1 MSSALP
7 VLGAFLCAAA
17 VEAVRPW
24 RPAPSFALA
33 RWLSNLALFVLAIG
47 LNFLLVPVV
56 AIVAFTGVNGWVPL
70 WVQLVIGVP
79 ALDAL
84 SYALHRAFHASPIL
98 WRFHALH
105 HSDPELDVS
114 TTVRHHPGE
123 ALLMGFA
130 VGVLATAVGLSP
142 FVIGFYASL
151 NLAVQFFAHANVGLP
166 IRLANALAWLVVT
179 PVLHRVHHS
188 RHPADLATNYGL
200 VFSVWDRLLGT
211 YRSEPEY
218 GEAAIEFG
226 IDRLRGQYF
235 QRLDRM
241 LWLPFFFPENIKDR
255 LQQTLIR

>member
-1 MSSALP
+1 M
-7 VLGAFLCAAA
+7 
-17 VEAVRPW
+17 
-24 RPAPSFALA
+24 
-33 RWLSNLALFVLAIG
+33 VLAIG
-47 LNFLLVPVV
+47 LNFLLVPVI
-56 AIVAFTGVNGWVPL
+56 AIVALTGVTGWMPL

-151 NLAVQFFAHANVGLP
+151 NLVVQFFAHANVGLP

-179 PVLHRVHHS
+179 PNLHRVHHS

-200 VFSVWDRLLGT
+200 AFSVWDRLLGT

-218 GEAAIEFG
+218 ETAIEFG
-226 IDRLRGQYF
+226 IDRLREQYF

-241 LWLPFFFPENIKDR
+241 LWLPFFVRENI
-255 LQQTLIR
+255 

>member
-1 MSSALP
+1 

-17 VEAVRPW
+17 AEIMRPW
-24 RPAPSFALA
+24 RSLPAFALT
-33 RWLSNLALFVLAIG
+33 RWLGNLALFVLSTG
-47 LNFLLVPVV
+47 LNFLLVPVI
-56 AIVAFTGVNGWVPL
+56 AIATFASLNIGMPL
-70 WVQLVIGVP
+70 WAQLVVGVA

-142 FVIGFYASL
+142 FVIGLYASL
-151 NLAVQFFAHANVGLP
+151 NLGVQFFAHANVGLP
-166 IRLANALAWLVVT
+166 TRLANTLAWLVVT

-188 RHPADLATNYGL
+188 RHPADVAANYGL

-218 GEAAIEFG
+218 GEDAIEFG
-226 IDRLRGQYF
+226 VDRLREPYF

-241 LWLPFFFPENIKDR
+241 LWLPFLVNEDI
-255 LQQTLIR
+255 

>member
-1 MSSALP
+1 M
-7 VLGAFLCAAA
+7 
-17 VEAVRPW
+17 RPW

-188 RHPADLATNYGL
+188 RHPADIGTNYGL

-226 IDRLRGQYF
+226 IDRLRERYF

-241 LWLPFFFPENIKDR
+241 LWLQFFVREN
-255 LQQTLIR
+255 T

>member
-1 MSSALP
+1 MGVPGLLSSAVP

-17 VEAVRPW
+17 VEILRPW
-24 RPAPSFALA
+24 RSVPAFALT

-47 LNFLLVPVV
+47 LNFLLVPVI
-56 AIVAFTGVNGWVPL
+56 AIVAFAGLDGGMPL
-70 WVQLVIGVP
+70 WVQLLVGVP

-84 SYALHRAFHASPIL
+84 SYALHRAFHASPLL

-105 HSDPELDVS
+105 HSDPELDVA

-142 FVIGFYASL
+142 FVIGLYASL
-151 NLAVQFFAHANVGLP
+151 NLIVQFFAHANVGLP
-166 IRLANALAWLVVT
+166 TRLANTLAWLVVT

-188 RHPADLATNYGL
+188 RHAADVAANYGL
-200 VFSVWDRLLGT
+200 VFSVWDRLLAT
-211 YRSEPEY
+211 YRSEPEL
-218 GEAAIEFG
+218 GEDAIEFG
-226 IDRLRGQYF
+226 IDRLREPYF

-241 LWLPFFFPENIKDR
+241 LWLPFFVRENI
-255 LQQTLIR
+255 